1 MIVQDY
7 LPWLRV
13 WPKLSKRLWVLFFYD
28 FSVALLYV
36 FGGLHFLAMSGVP
49 VTILGSAIGVFL
61 AFRTSS
67 AYERWWEA
75 RILWGGLV
83 NYSRTLVRQAVT
95 LVRPA
100 NEATRD
106 LPRALTM
113 KQLAFVYAL
122 RCHLRGQCPFPELAN
137 VLPEAEVESLRKY
150 RNVPAAILLKMG
162 KDISFAYEEGALD
175 SIRLAAMDDT
185 LTQLANVQGACE
197 RIKNTPLP
205 RQYDYFP
212 RLLVTFF
219 CLLLPLGLVEEFGLL
234 TPVASTLVSFA
245 FLVLESIGRDI
256 ETPFANTIHDT
267 PMTALTRT
275 IEIDLRQH
283 LDDHDVPEALEPVSG
298 FVY

>member
-13 WPKLSKRLWVLFFYD
+13 WPKVSKRLWGLFIYD
-28 FSVALLYV
+28 FSVAALYV
-36 FGGLHFLAMSGVP
+36 FGDLHFLAMSGIP

-75 RILWGGLV
+75 RMLWGSLV
-83 NYSRTLVRQAVT
+83 NYSRTLARQAVT
-95 LVRPA
+95 LIRPTS
-100 NEATRD
+100 EDIRE
-106 LPRALTM
+106 LQRSLVM

-122 RCHLRGQCPFPELAN
+122 RCHLRRQSPYPELAN
-137 VLPEAEVESLRKY
+137 VFRHDEIDSLRKY
-150 RNVPAAILLKMG
+150 KNVPAAILLRMG
-162 KDISFAYEEGALD
+162 KDAAIAYEEGALD
-175 SIRLAAMDDT
+175 SIRFAAIDET

-219 CLLLPLGLVEEFGLL
+219 CLLLPLGFVEEFGLA
-234 TPVASTLVSFA
+234 TPIASTFVSFA
-245 FLVLESIGRDI
+245 FMVLDSIGRDI
-256 ETPFANTIHDT
+256 ENPFSNSINDT

-275 IEIDLRQH
+275 IEIDLRQL
-283 LDDHDVPEALEPVSG
+283 LDEQDLPAETHPVAG

>member
-1 MIVQDY
+1 MIVRDY

-13 WPKLSKRLWVLFFYD
+13 WPKVSKRLWALFFYD
-28 FSVALLYV
+28 FSIAALYV
-36 FGGLHFLAMSGVP
+36 FGDLHFLAMSGIP

-83 NYSRTLVRQAVT
+83 NYSRTLARQAAT
-95 LVRPA
+95 LIIPTS
-100 NEATRD
+100 EDTRE
-106 LPRALTM
+106 LERSLVM
-113 KQLAFVYAL
+113 QQIAFVYAL
-122 RCHLRGQCPFPELAN
+122 RCHLRRQSPYPELRN
-137 VLPEAEVESLRKY
+137 LLPAEAIASLRKY
-150 RNVPAAILLKMG
+150 KNVPAAILLQMG
-162 KDISFAYEEGALD
+162 KDIRTAFEAGALD
-175 SIRLAAMDDT
+175 AIRLAAIDET
-185 LTQLANVQGACE
+185 LTQLTNIQGACE

-219 CLLLPLGLVEEFGLL
+219 CLLLPLGFVQEFGLA
-234 TPVASTLVSFA
+234 TPIASTFVSFT
-245 FLVLESIGRDI
+245 FMVLDSIGRDI

-267 PMTALTRT
+267 PMTALTRS

-283 LDDHDVPEALEPVSG
+283 LELGNLPAEIHPVAG